1 MPINHT
7 QRYITSERL
16 SDVAQEFAGVMNDL
30 ARMGVLHK
38 SGLTPKEQAI
48 IEKMQKDVETLMFKS
63 SKLSQRLRSTAKI
76 DWRGI

>member
-7 QRYITSERL
+7 QRYIAAERL

-30 ARMGVLHK
+30 ARMRGPHK
-38 SGLTPKEQAI
+38 GGLTPKEDAVI
-48 IEKMQKDVETLMFKS
+48 AKMQKDVEALMFKS
-63 SKLSQRLRSTAKI
+63 SKLSQRLRHSAKV